1 MNAQISLKLSASTD
15 DNQRMTDIK
24 ASEQYQDSYLL
35 VRRDNMYSEA
45 GTVLY
50 VGDNMGEL
58 ISLSMMLDEPFCGIL
73 EGLNHQRSLGGVVIG
88 G

>member
-1 MNAQISLKLSASTD
+1 MYQRVD
-15 DNQRMTDIK
+15 DNQRLTDIE
-24 ASEQYQDSYLL
+24 ASVRYPDSYML
-35 VRRDNMYSEA
+35 VRWDSMDSEA

-58 ISLSMMLDEPFCGIL
+58 ISLTYSLEESFYGVV
-73 EGLNHQRSLGGVVIG
+73 EGLNHQRSLGGVVVG

>member
-1 MNAQISLKLSASTD
+1 MYQRID
-15 DNQRMTDIK
+15 DTQRMTDIE
-24 ASEQYQDSYLL
+24 ASVQYPDSFMIM
-35 VRRDNMYSEA
+35 RRDSMQSEA
-45 GTVLY
+45 GIILY

-58 ISLSMMLDEPFCGIL
+58 ISLSMILDEPFCGIL